1 MRKFVYKYIN
11 KKGVNPTLYDPRN
24 KFDNIDFSCK
34 FETLETSLRKQDE
47 RIAFSHCVTSF
58 QKRKLTDS
66 MFGNFCFS
74 SPLLYHLRPV
84 DFNFNVLSKI

>member
-47 RIAFSHCVTSF
+47 LLFHNALLHS
-58 QKRKLTDS
+58 RKES
-66 MFGNFCFS
+66 
-74 SPLLYHLRPV
+74 
-84 DFNFNVLSKI
+84 